1 MCSFFDPISFR
12 GRYQT
17 CPNFDST
24 VREYIERLNLFTP
37 QQVTAMKSE
46 WAAYY
51 REVHFIQPT
60 DQDLSPSYRMD
71 KATDFWKESSFKNL
85 KSLALVARYAFLVV
99 PSSAAAERVFSV
111 LKHSLSLVQMHQ
123 ALEEL
128 TELMV
133 KLNYNHRADKVDFTH
148 TG

>member
-51 REVHFIQPT
+51 REVHLILDDLVKIRIYNTFYPT
-60 DQDLSPSYRMD
+60 Y
-71 KATDFWKESSFKNL
+71 
-85 KSLALVARYAFLVV
+85 
-99 PSSAAAERVFSV
+99 
-111 LKHSLSLVQMHQ
+111 
-123 ALEEL
+123 
-128 TELMV
+128 
-133 KLNYNHRADKVDFTH
+133 
-148 TG
+148 

>member
-1 MCSFFDPISFR
+1 MR
-12 GRYQT
+12 
-17 CPNFDST
+17 
-24 VREYIERLNLFTP
+24 
-37 QQVTAMKSE
+37 SE

-51 REVHFIQPT
+51 REVHFIEPT
-60 DQDLSPSYRMD
+60 DQDFSPSYRME
-71 KATDFWKESSFKNL
+71 KATDFWKESSVKNL
-85 KSLALVARYAFLVV
+85 KSLALVAMYAFLVV

-133 KLNYNHRADKVDFTH
+133 KLNYNHRADKADYTH
-148 TG
+148 TN